1 MENAYGKVWLIG
13 AGPGDLELLTLKA
26 ARVLES
32 ADVLVVD
39 ALVDP
44 AVARFAPKARVVT
57 TGKRAGCRS
66 APQDFIQRLM
76 RRYAR
81 QGKTVARVK
90 GGDPLLFGRAGEEIA
105 YLTDNGIAVE
115 VVNGVT
121 SALAAA
127 ASLTV
132 SLTHRDFGVGG
143 VTFVTAHRQ
152 DHSAPD
158 WAALA
163 AAGTTLAVY
172 MGLNRVDEVADGLL
186 AALPASTPAA
196 VVACASTSSERK
208 LVTTL
213 GALAADCRAAKMP
226 APALILVGDALGAAI
241 GTALPAERAVA

>member
-26 ARVLES
+26 VRVLAS
-32 ADVLVVD
+32 ADVLIVD

-44 AVARFAPKARVVT
+44 EIASFAPRARVVT

-90 GGDPLLFGRAGEEIA
+90 GGDPLMFGRAGEEIA
-105 YLTDNGIAVE
+105 YLFDNGIEVE

-132 SLTHRDFGVGG
+132 SLTHRDFGASG

-158 WAALA
+158 WATLA
-163 AAGTTLAVY
+163 AAGTTLAIY
-172 MGLNRVDEVADGLL
+172 MGLGRACEVADGLL

-196 VVACASTSSERK
+196 VVACASTRAERR

-213 GALAADCRAAKMP
+213 GQLADDCRAAKMP
-226 APALILVGDALGAAI
+226 APALILVGAALESAVGDS
-241 GTALPAERAVA
+241 LPAARAVA